1 MAYLYGIGAFS
12 HSWADEAASAQR
24 AHRRIGIRA
33 AAYCLP
39 GPAIDVLEWA
49 PAQNV
54 APGLIERLLANGCRY
69 FHDGTGMSDADLV
82 ANAIDRLRPQCAFD
96 AREVAYLIHAHTQPF
111 SVPAAPDSVLSCIVG
126 RFSYRPKLSFS
137 VEHLACASVVHAVE
151 WGARLLET
159 DRQARYALIVT
170 ADRVFGAAT
179 QRIRQDATIQ
189 SDGGSAVLL
198 AREDVRCWLGS
209 TVTVGFTDLH
219 EGPSTP
225 ENVARVARYTWM
237 QTTKLLRKLGD
248 GGLALSEYGVFLPIN
263 ADRRYWR
270 LIARALELPEERFYL
285 DNIRNRGH
293 ACCAD
298 FAVNLA
304 DESFAR
310 LEAGEVVAYC
320 GQSNIGAHG
329 VISLFPVQAQRAGG
343 AP

>member
-1 MAYLYGIGAFS
+1 MANLCGVGEFPHSGA
-12 HSWADEAASAQR
+12 EAGACAQR
-24 AHRRIGIRA
+24 AHRQIGIRA

-69 FHDGTGMSDADLV
+69 FHGGTGMSDADLV
-82 ANAIDRLRPQCAFD
+82 ANAIDHLRSQCAFD
-96 AREVAYLIHAHTQPF
+96 ACEVAYLIHAHTQPF

-126 RFSYRPKLSFS
+126 RFGYRPKLSFS
-137 VEHLACASVVHAVE
+137 VEHLACASVVQAVD
-151 WGARLLET
+151 WGARLLEA
-159 DRQARYALIVT
+159 DQQARYALIVT

-198 AREDVRCWLGS
+198 SREDVRCWLGS
-209 TVTVGFTDLH
+209 TVTIGFTDLH

-237 QTTKLLRKLGD
+237 QTTRLLRKLGD
-248 GGLALSEYGVFLPIN
+248 SGLALSEYGVFLPIN

-270 LIARALELPEERFYL
+270 LIARALDLPETRFYL

-298 FAVNLA
+298 FAVNLV
-304 DESFAR
+304 DEGFAR
-310 LEAGEVVAYC
+310 LSAGDVVAYC

-329 VISLFPVQAQRAGG
+329 VISLLPAQAQRADG
-343 AP
+343 PP